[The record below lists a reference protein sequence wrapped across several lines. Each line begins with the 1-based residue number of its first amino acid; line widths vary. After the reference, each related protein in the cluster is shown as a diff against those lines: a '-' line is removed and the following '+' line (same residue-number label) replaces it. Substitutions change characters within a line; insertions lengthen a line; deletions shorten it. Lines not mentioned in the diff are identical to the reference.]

1 MIFVVC
7 FSFITWFQTKNN
19 SVHRNSCITTI
30 TRNTSHCVPC
40 IVVFYGV
47 PFVLIQPFII
57 GVINQCNLALCQLYS
72 FHVATPFKK
81 VAGRLEDVLRA
92 RVTTRN
98 WRRFDA
104 KLKRPVL
111 PTTNLTLIEMSM
123 ASKERAGTAIKDGL
137 LVESLFNKLVLISVM
152 PIYYGYKYIVS
163 IGNYSFYRK
172 FFFQ

>member
-1 MIFVVC
+1 
-7 FSFITWFQTKNN
+7 
-19 SVHRNSCITTI
+19 
-30 TRNTSHCVPC
+30 
-40 IVVFYGV
+40 
-47 PFVLIQPFII
+47 
-57 GVINQCNLALCQLYS
+57 
-72 FHVATPFKK
+72 
-81 VAGRLEDVLRA
+81 
-92 RVTTRN
+92 VTTRN